1 MSEMGSSP
9 AIETSGSS
17 ESLPVVVPSVGQQLF
32 TARTAKGLS
41 VSDVAQALKLS
52 NRQVEAIEADDWVGL
67 PCNTIVRGFVRN
79 YARQLGLN
87 PADLMSEL
95 DRLEMA
101 LVPEL
106 DIPAG
111 TNVRVPQ
118 EGQVQRRDYLSVFA
132 GLVVLLLAVLAY
144 FFLPP
149 AMWDSALSALKSA
162 TQTKETLTTKKA
174 APSSSGVE
182 VPAAIVVPSQTG
194 ATTNLPP
201 GPSQSL
207 LAPVPASVQTTALIN
222 SAESENALKFSFA
235 QPSWVEVRDRSG
247 EVIFSQLCQAG
258 SRQDVEGQPPF
269 SLVIGNASNVTLQ
282 YKGKPVDLS
291 KRSKDDV
298 ARVSV
303 E

>member
-1 MSEMGSSP
+1 MSEMGSSS
-9 AIETSGSS
+9 AIETTDIP
-17 ESLPVVVPSVGQQLF
+17 EPLPDAVQSVGQQLGN
-32 TARTAKGLS
+32 ARAARGMS

-52 NRQVEAIEADDWVGL
+52 TRQVEALEADDWVSL

-79 YARQLGLN
+79 YARLLGLN
-87 PADLMSEL
+87 TVELMSAL

-118 EGQVQRRDYLSVFA
+118 EGQVQRRDYFSVLA

-149 AMWDSALSALKSA
+149 ALWDSALSALKSA
-162 TQTKETLTTKKA
+162 TQSKETLSKKA
-174 APSSSGVE
+174 VTSSSGGEASVA
-182 VPAAIVVPSQTG
+182 VVVPPQTG
-194 ATTNLPP
+194 VAADS
-201 GPSQSL
+201 PSTPIQSL
-207 LAPVPASVQTTALIN
+207 PAPVPASVPATALIN
-222 SAESENALKFSFA
+222 SAASENALKFSFT

-247 EVIFSQLCQAG
+247 EVVFSQLCQAG
-258 SRQDVEGQPPF
+258 SQQEVEGQPPF
-269 SLVIGNASNVTLQ
+269 SLVIGNASNVTLH